1 MSRFLLVVVVVSLV
15 TVARCSVLLLVK
27 LFPEETKRRHKT
39 RFPFLLYLPRSS
51 SWQFVLFLP
60 VRLLPPTPSRS
71 SVLLPPL
78 YLSLH
83 LPLPSSP
90 LLHFLPP
97 FLLFLSFSSP
107 SFLSFSLPFSLSLS
121 PLFVPFL
128 RLPISL
134 YSNLSIRMLFL
145 SLRDRY
151 FVGHLRVRRAT
162 CLFLSLG
169 ERRTMP
175 IFSRWYVFALSL
187 ARTRQ
192 CSERTELDY
201 HDICLS
207 VGPKGKGDPRVILVK
222 VSGIFENEG

>member
-145 SLRDRY
+145 SLRDGY

-169 ERRTMP
+169 REERCR
-175 IFSRWYVFALSL
+175 FSLGGMCSLSL
-187 ARTRQ
+187 WPGRDNATREP
-192 CSERTELDY
+192 SWITTISVY
-201 HDICLS
+201 LS
-207 VGPKGKGDPRVILVK
+207 GRKERVIRVL
-222 VSGIFENEG
+222 SS

>member
-169 ERRTMP
+169 REERCR
-175 IFSRWYVFALSL
+175 FSLGGMCSLSL
-187 ARTRQ
+187 WPGRDNATREP
-192 CSERTELDY
+192 SWITTISVY
-201 HDICLS
+201 LS
-207 VGPKGKGDPRVILVK
+207 GRKERVIRVL
-222 VSGIFENEG
+222 SS

>member
-107 SFLSFSLPFSLSLS
+107 SFLSFSLPFSLFLSLPFS
-121 PLFVPFL
+121 FLSSGFLF
-128 RLPISL
+128 
-134 YSNLSIRMLFL
+134 LSIRIYLSECSFSPFAMDTSLDTSACAAPRVSFSPWGREERCRFSLGGMCSL
-145 SLRDRY
+145 SLWPGRDN
-151 FVGHLRVRRAT
+151 AT
-162 CLFLSLG
+162 REPSWITTISVYLSG
-169 ERRTMP
+169 RKE
-175 IFSRWYVFALSL
+175 
-187 ARTRQ
+187 
-192 CSERTELDY
+192 
-201 HDICLS
+201 
-207 VGPKGKGDPRVILVK
+207 RVIRVL
-222 VSGIFENEG
+222 SS

>member
-107 SFLSFSLPFSLSLS
+107 SFLSFSLPFSLFLSLPFS
-121 PLFVPFL
+121 FLSSGFLF
-128 RLPISL
+128 
-134 YSNLSIRMLFL
+134 LSIRIYLSLSLPSRWILRWTPPRAPRHVSLSLLGGEKNDADFL
-145 SLRDRY
+145 SVVCVRSLSGQDATMQRENRAGLPRY
-151 FVGHLRVRRAT
+151 LSICRA
-162 CLFLSLG
+162 
-169 ERRTMP
+169 ER
-175 IFSRWYVFALSL
+175 
-187 ARTRQ
+187 
-192 CSERTELDY
+192 
-201 HDICLS
+201 
-207 VGPKGKGDPRVILVK
+207 KG
-222 VSGIFENEG
+222 